1 MKSIRIKSITKISQE
16 DRYDLC
22 VKSNENYFANG
33 ILVHNCRM
41 IVSSKGLFSRNGKPI
56 LAAVH
61 IFNSVK
67 HIFNVYPDLI
77 LDSELYCDRLSND
90 FNKIIS
96 LAKKTKPSQEDLIES
111 EKYLQCWVFD
121 IPSVDLPFSGR
132 IKKLKEVLKEINST
146 YLRYIDHK
154 LVNSHEQVEKALE
167 EYLAQ
172 GQEGVMIN
180 LPDVNYENK
189 RSRGLMKYKNFID
202 DEFEIVGITEGQG
215 NRAGML
221 GFFSLKTKEGDL
233 FDSNAR
239 GDRGYY
245 RDILKNKNSIIGR
258 LATVRFQNYTPGNCP
273 VPRFPV
279 VTSVRDYE

>member
-1 MKSIRIKSITKISQE
+1 
-16 DRYDLC
+16 
-22 VKSNENYFANG
+22 
-33 ILVHNCRM
+33 
-41 IVSSKGLFSRNGKPI
+41 
-56 LAAVH
+56 
-61 IFNSVK
+61 
-67 HIFNVYPDLI
+67 
-77 LDSELYCDRLSND
+77 
-90 FNKIIS
+90 
-96 LAKKTKPSQEDLIES
+96 
-111 EKYLQCWVFD
+111 
-121 IPSVDLPFSGR
+121 
-132 IKKLKEVLKEINST
+132 
-146 YLRYIDHK
+146 
-154 LVNSHEQVEKALE
+154 
-167 EYLAQ
+167 
-172 GQEGVMIN
+172 
-180 LPDVNYENK
+180 
-189 RSRGLMKYKNFID
+189 MKYKNFID